1 MVENLELHYNRLMQ
15 MCFLLN
21 GRDNK
26 QTQSYSCGYSPY
38 ELEIKALFKPGF
50 VRKVSFN
57 SVSIVYDQ
65 LHIRFTPSN
74 AKDNRSTSISIN
86 MRTGQF
92 LNAESERNAELVFG
106 LGHTNVIDVL
116 FYTEQAL
123 KGLLREYVSQINNIL
138 TQVAWF

>member
-1 MVENLELHYNRLMQ
+1 MENLELHYNRIMQ

-26 QTQSYSCGYSPY
+26 QAQSYSCGYSPY

-57 SVSIVYDQ
+57 SVSIIYDQ
-65 LHIRFTPSN
+65 LHISFTPAN
-74 AKDNRSTSISIN
+74 AKGNRSTSISIN

-92 LNAESERNAELVFG
+92 LNTESEQNAELVFG

-123 KGLLREYVSQINNIL
+123 KGLLRDYVNQINNIL